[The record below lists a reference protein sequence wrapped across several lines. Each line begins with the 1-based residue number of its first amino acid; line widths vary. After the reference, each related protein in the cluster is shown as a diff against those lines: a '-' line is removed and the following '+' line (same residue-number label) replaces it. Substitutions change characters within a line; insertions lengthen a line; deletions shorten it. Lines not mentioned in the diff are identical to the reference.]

1 MRYPIAIEPGD
12 ASHAYGVMVPDLPGC
27 FSAGDTLDEAIDN
40 TKEAIELCLE
50 DVLDN
55 NGDIPEPRTI
65 TEHQANP
72 NFAGWVW
79 AVVSIDLAEL
89 SDKAERINITLPARV
104 LRRIDRAAKEAG
116 ESRSGY
122 IAKRALME
130 SRCSDQD
137 LIPSRPAHQ
146 HPYGGTPMKKIT
158 ASDTVDS

>member
-12 ASHAYGVMVPDLPGC
+12 ASHAYGVIVPDLPGC

-50 DVLDN
+50 DMLDN

-130 SRCSDQD
+130 SR
-137 LIPSRPAHQ
+137 
-146 HPYGGTPMKKIT
+146 
-158 ASDTVDS
+158 